1 MGEGRTRR
9 VGSIVMDIRRQVERA
24 QRFQALHAG
33 PPLLLPNAWDAGSAR
48 LLESLGFSALA
59 TTSGGLA
66 WSLGYGD
73 GERLPL
79 SELVAA
85 LRRIVRVVEVPV
97 SVDLEAGFGDT
108 LEAVAE
114 SVSVIL
120 DAGAVGL
127 NLEDGIAHERL
138 RPMGEMVARI
148 AAARKAAE
156 AMGVPAFLNARVD
169 VWITGFGDSDEARV
183 QEALRR
189 AEAYLAAGADGI
201 YPIALADPAIIER
214 LCVEIQAPINIGAR
228 PGLPD
233 LASLAELGVR
243 RVSTATRLSL
253 VALGSIRDAATRL
266 RTTGNFNSLVSSL
279 SYDEAQHLFPNL

>member
-1 MGEGRTRR
+1 
-9 VGSIVMDIRRQVERA
+9 MDRRRQIELA
-24 QRFQALHAG
+24 QQFRALHAG

-48 LLESLGFSALA
+48 LLESLGYSALA

-79 SELVAA
+79 GELVAA
-85 LRRIVRVVEVPV
+85 VRRIVRVVEVPV

-108 LEAVAE
+108 AEAVSE
-114 SVSVIL
+114 SVSAIL
-120 DAGAVGL
+120 EAGAVGL
-127 NLEDGIAHERL
+127 NLEDGISHERL
-138 RPMGEMVARI
+138 RPMEEMVARI
-148 AAARKAAE
+148 AAARKAAD

-169 VWITGFGDSDEARV
+169 VWITGFGNSEEIRV

-201 YPIALADPAIIER
+201 YPIALTDPAIIKR
-214 LCVEIQAPINIGAR
+214 LCSEIGAPINIGAR

-253 VALGSIRDAATRL
+253 VALASVRESATRL
-266 RTTGNFNSLVSSL
+266 QETGSFDALASSL
-279 SYDEAQHLFPNL
+279 SYDEAQHLFSTL